1 MGKESNEL
9 KVVLAEFKRAMKLF
23 KSYDRGKRAPEALIA
38 HSNGMLSFEALGEA
52 AVVRAEG
59 EWHGRAEVSARIL
72 ALLARV
78 PPSENPLV
86 IRYRDG
92 KLQIGTVVV
101 GCRWTDEGA
110 EIVERLENPGLID
123 LLALDRT
130 ISRAEVH
137 GTKVGKQIS
146 QAKHIAG
153 SSVTRAGK
161 LLEKLEITVEDL
173 WMMVEQRIQAR
184 IRTPT

>member
-78 PPSENPLV
+78 PPSENPLL

-110 EIVERLENPGLID
+110 EIVERLENPGL
-123 LLALDRT
+123 
-130 ISRAEVH
+130 
-137 GTKVGKQIS
+137 TKQ
-146 QAKHIAG
+146 IAG

-184 IRTPT
+184 IRTPS